1 MPLKITAFKISFLLL
16 LTVIG
21 FYANAQYTEV
31 KSLQKKSEFRALT
44 FANGFRM
51 PGTLTV
57 IPANFYTS
65 KFGFFCKQEL
75 KLEKITSIPFK
86 FRLGSVAAV
95 DRMEGKP
102 NSRFVAQ

>member
-1 MPLKITAFKISFLLL
+1 MSFLLCL
-16 LTVIG
+16 MMMG
-21 FYANAQYTEV
+21 YGASAQYTDV
-31 KSLQKKSEFRALT
+31 KALQKKSEFAAPNV
-44 FANGFRM
+44 ANNFRL
-51 PGTLTV
+51 PVRLTV

-65 KFGFFCKQEL
+65 KFGFFCQQEL
-75 KLEKITSIPFK
+75 KIEKFTSIPFK

>member
-1 MPLKITAFKISFLLL
+1 MPLKITALGISFLLL
-16 LTVIG
+16 LTVIV
-21 FYANAQYTEV
+21 FNASAQYTEV
-31 KSLQKKSEFRALT
+31 KFLQKKSEFRALT

-102 NSRFVAQ
+102 NSRFVAL

>member
-1 MPLKITAFKISFLLL
+1 MPSKITAFRISFLLL
-16 LTVIG
+16 LTVIC
-21 FYANAQYTEV
+21 FNANAQYTEV

-44 FANGFRM
+44 FGSEFRM
-51 PGTLTV
+51 PGKLIV

-65 KFGFFCKQEL
+65 KFGFFCQQEL
-75 KLEKITSIPFK
+75 KLEKITTIPFK

-102 NSRFVAQ
+102 NSRFVAL